1 MVGIL
6 KQVPKMALNAD
17 AAAASKVIL
26 QYSLQHNFPVE
37 INENVNADV
46 GDDEG
51 VKKYRYFY
59 FSLLWLVGNANWA
72 QSPPDEIEMRLLFG
86 QFGILDQI
94 FGFDFSPDWD
104 VQL

>member
-17 AAAASKVIL
+17 AAAVSKVILQYSLQHIKL

-37 INENVNADV
+37 FNENVNADV

-51 VKKYRYFY
+51 VKEYRLFL
-59 FSLLWLVGNANWA
+59 FFPLIVGWQCKLGAITA
-72 QSPPDEIEMRLLFG
+72 R
-86 QFGILDQI
+86 
-94 FGFDFSPDWD
+94 
-104 VQL
+104 